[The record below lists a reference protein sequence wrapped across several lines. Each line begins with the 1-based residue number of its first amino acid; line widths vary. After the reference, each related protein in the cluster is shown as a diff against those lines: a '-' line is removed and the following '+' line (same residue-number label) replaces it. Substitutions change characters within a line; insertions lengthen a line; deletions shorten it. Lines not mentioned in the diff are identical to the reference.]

1 MAVGILKGRTSKVLH
16 VKNRKLRE
24 MFIFC
29 ALFLIPLL
37 VEGYSC
43 CFRQVFLLFLRQKS
57 SR

>member
-37 VEGYSC
+37 VEG
-43 CFRQVFLLFLRQKS
+43 L
-57 SR
+57 